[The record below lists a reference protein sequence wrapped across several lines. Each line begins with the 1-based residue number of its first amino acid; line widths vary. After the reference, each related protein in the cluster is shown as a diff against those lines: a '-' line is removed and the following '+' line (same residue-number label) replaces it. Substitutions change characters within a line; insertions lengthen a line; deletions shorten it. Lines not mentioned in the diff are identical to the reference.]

1 MYTYEQTN
9 LFTGALSDTVKGPEN
24 AISRVTV
31 SENAIKTNRVMD
43 LCPNVKKSKF

>member
-1 MYTYEQTN
+1 MPTEQMLTHKI
-9 LFTGALSDTVKGPEN
+9 ALSDTAKGPEN